1 MKSVAFCTSK
11 KYQAQAYQFIAK
23 LEKLDVLVY
32 DPNINEPIQEDK
44 QFPSKH
50 ITDTIFRGLT
60 LEHFD
65 KLRKADVCYLFNY
78 NDYMGVSMT
87 LELGFACALSK
98 PIYALSPKTG
108 DPCRDVLIDR
118 IATTP
123 KKLVEL
129 LK

>member
-1 MKSVAFCTSK
+1 MKTVAVCASK
-11 KYQAQAYQFIAK
+11 KFQDQAYAFIRQ
-23 LEKLDVLVY
+23 LEKLGILVY
-32 DPNINEPIQEDK
+32 DPNIKEPIQEDK
-44 QFPSKH
+44 KFPSKH

-98 PIYALSPKTG
+98 PIYALSEKTG

-118 IATTP
+118 TAKTP
-123 KKLVEL
+123 EELVKL